1 MFNKYFNNRFSK
13 NVFNKLSFFKSSFF
27 KISFLIF
34 VFSFFINTN
43 ISKADTTTILY
54 NIETNSYSET
64 ETCGNQYGSNIDV
77 NLISNLNSDSLV
89 TNIYL
94 ER

>member
-1 MFNKYFNNRFSK
+1 MFNKFFNNSFSK
-13 NVFNKLSFFKSSFF
+13 NVFN

-34 VFSFFINTN
+34 VFSFFININ

-54 NIETNSYSET
+54 SIETNSYSET
-64 ETCGNQYGSNIDV
+64 ETCGNQYGSSIDV

>member
-1 MFNKYFNNRFSK
+1 MFNKIFN
-13 NVFNKLSFFKSSFF
+13 SSFF
-27 KISFLIF
+27 KKGFFKIRFLIF

-77 NLISNLNSDSLV
+77 NLISNLNSDSLI

>member
-1 MFNKYFNNRFSK
+1 MFNKFFRIG
-13 NVFNKLSFFKSSFF
+13 FFKSSFF

-43 ISKADTTTILY
+43 ISNADTTTILY
-54 NIETNSYSET
+54 NIENNSYSAT
-64 ETCGNQYGSNIDV
+64 EGCGNQYGSNINV